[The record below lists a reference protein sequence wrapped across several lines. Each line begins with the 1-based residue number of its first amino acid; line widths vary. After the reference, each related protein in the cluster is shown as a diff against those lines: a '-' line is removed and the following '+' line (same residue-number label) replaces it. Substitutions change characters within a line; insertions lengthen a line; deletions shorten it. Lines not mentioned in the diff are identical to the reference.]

1 MQPARLPPGHE
12 WSAVVVGAGGG
23 AVVGAGAVV
32 GPGVGAG
39 VVVVVVGTVKMCAL
53 INSCLFI
60 QGLDIVINNYTCS
73 FICKSEV

>member
-1 MQPARLPPGHE
+1 MSAGSSGHRLMQPARLPPGQE

-39 VVVVVVGTVKMCAL
+39 VVVVVVGTVKMCEFV
-53 INSCLFI
+53 CLFKA
-60 QGLDIVINNYTCS
+60 
-73 FICKSEV
+73 FIK

>member
-39 VVVVVVGTVKMCAL
+39 VVVVVVGTVKMFVFVCLMKAL
-53 INSCLFI
+53 NK
-60 QGLDIVINNYTCS
+60 VINNYTCS

>member
-39 VVVVVVGTVKMCAL
+39 VVVVVVGTVKMFVL
-53 INSCLFI
+53 NCLFI
-60 QGLDIVINNYTCS
+60 QGLHKMINNYTCS

>member
-39 VVVVVVGTVKMCAL
+39 VVVVVVGTVKMCEG
-53 INSCLFI
+53 F
-60 QGLDIVINNYTCS
+60 DIVINYYTCS